1 MKPWI
6 KTNLGAMILSITL
19 VGCGGGQDPEVS
31 GTAAKTALGITSVQ
45 TAPAA
50 IQFEV
55 VSLGK
60 VAEKRISRS
69 VYDYTYQVSI
79 RNNGISEAAH
89 VLAELLAVPLEP
101 QSSMA
106 RCWPVVLHQAP

>member
-69 VYDYTYQVSI
+69 VTITRI
-79 RNNGISEAAH
+79 RCPSAT
-89 VLAELLAVPLEP
+89 
-101 QSSMA
+101 MA
-106 RCWPVVLHQAP
+106 SPKRPMYSPNCWPYHWNHNHRWRGVGR